1 MKTLNKRNF
10 FNITIRTSFISAQI
24 SKLQGSTKMNQLD
37 GFKVNDILRIKFL
50 SKWCN
55 LKSYTSY
62 FNIWLL
68 KICDFSNKS
77 NAQEVYHSSTE
88 ILKAN
93 DSKNCCRQIQ
103 GGTNSKNLGTFYF
116 LVKLEGLNTYEVS

>member
-10 FNITIRTSFISAQI
+10 FNITIRTAFISAQI

-55 LKSYTSY
+55 LKSCTSY
-62 FNIWLL
+62 FNIWL
-68 KICDFSNKS
+68 F
-77 NAQEVYHSSTE
+77 
-88 ILKAN
+88 
-93 DSKNCCRQIQ
+93 
-103 GGTNSKNLGTFYF
+103 KNLRFQQQKVMHRKSITAQLKY
-116 LVKLEGLNTYEVS
+116 LRQTIVKIVVDKYRVVQTQKTWVLFIF